1 MSNYPKFTEA
11 LKKPRI
17 KKRIKIVVHSI
28 FILMFCFVY
37 IPSFNIGWPLKFP
50 VFFYRDV
57 FEYSLVTIFVYI
69 LYFVKGKED
78 INKKVP
84 LLASLGL
91 IMFIL
96 LSILAYRKNYYRYT
110 DQTSFMYVSDDV
122 LQYVGF
128 GCLLFLLF
136 IAVDNIDRITSN
148 KFYKNW
154 ESLKES
160 RNLLLRQ
167 QFTPHFLFNALNS
180 VYSMSLNK
188 HPQTPDTILKLSGMM
203 RYLTDEVNVK
213 RIPLDRE
220 IKFLHDYIAIEKI
233 RFGAKANIKFNVAGT
248 TKGQLL
254 EPLLL
259 VPLVENAFKHG
270 FNTNNSSAFVHIN
283 LKIESKNLEFTVEN
297 SILNNIH
304 SKEKTRTGKGLEN
317 LKKRLKLNYSKHFGL
332 EISKQEN
339 IFIAVLKLKIEE

>member
-1 MSNYPKFTEA
+1 MSNYKKITE
-11 LKKPRI
+11 LIKKPI
-17 KKRIKIVVHSI
+17 VKKRIKIAMHSL
-28 FILMFCFVY
+28 FILSFCFVY
-37 IPSFNIGWPLKFP
+37 VPSFNIKWPLEFP
-50 VFFYRDV
+50 GFFYRDV
-57 FEYSLVTIFVYI
+57 FEYGLVTVFVYI
-69 LYFVKGKED
+69 LYFAKGKED
-78 INKKVP
+78 IIKKVP

-91 IMFIL
+91 IMLTL
-96 LSILAYRKNYYRYT
+96 LSIIAYNKNYYRHT
-110 DQTSFMYVSDDV
+110 DQTSFIHVSDDV
-122 LQYVGF
+122 LQYIGF

-136 IAVDNIDRITSN
+136 IAVDNIDRIISN

-188 HPQTPDTILKLSGMM
+188 HPETPDTILKLSGMM

-233 RFGAKANIKFNVAGT
+233 RFGAKANIKFNISGT
-248 TKGQLL
+248 TKGKLL

-283 LKIESKNLEFTVEN
+283 LKINSGNLYFTVEN
-297 SILNNIH
+297 SILHNTHN
-304 SKEKTRTGKGLEN
+304 KEKTREGKGLEN
-317 LKKRLKLNYSKHFGL
+317 LKQRLKLNYSKHSGL
-332 EISKQEN
+332 LVSQQED
-339 IFIAVLKLKIEE
+339 IFRAVLKLNIEE